1 MGRRGPARGDRIVT
15 DTTLIERAKV
25 ALKIVGDDTWS
36 LTPQETYDGRSTT
49 RYYRVMD
56 QNLNAICCEEY
67 GAHCDGGE
75 KKMHLIALA
84 PDLARALIRER
95 EAAEVEAGKVAA
107 WYEHL
112 LDAAES
118 MHKDGGA
125 ELHRLIR
132 NPPRALI
139 EGKTDE

>member
-1 MGRRGPARGDRIVT
+1 VT
-15 DTTLIERAKV
+15 DTTLIERAKE

-49 RYYRVMD
+49 LYYRVMD

-67 GAHCDGGE
+67 GAHCDGGA

-95 EAAEVEAGKVAA
+95 EARE
-107 WYEHL
+107 
-112 LDAAES
+112 
-118 MHKDGGA
+118 
-125 ELHRLIR
+125 RLA
-132 NPPRALI
+132 RALDEMLDHVFQESFARGMGEI
-139 EGKTDE
+139 EDADEGPAVARARETLTAYRKAQEETDNDK